1 MTLANE
7 ALKLNS
13 AWRRRHPGVR
23 KLPALF
29 LMTDPARLPDPVP
42 VLRRLPKGAGLIFRC
57 YADGADAKGRL
68 VQARRIRTA
77 CRARRQVLLIAGDDA
92 LAHAV
97 RADGIHLA
105 EWRLA
110 RSGWKRGQ
118 GRARQ
123 GLITGAAH
131 GPAALRRAI
140 RAGIDAIL
148 LAPVFPT
155 QSHPGAKTIGRLRF
169 SVLARNSPLP
179 VYALGGIGP
188 ANVARLRKSGA
199 AGLAG
204 IGGFGGTAP

>member
-13 AWRRRHPGVR
+13 AWRRRHARAR

-29 LMTDPARLPDPVP
+29 LMTDPQRLPDPVP
-42 VLRRLPKGAGLIFRC
+42 LLRHLPIGAGIIFRC
-57 YADGADAKGRL
+57 YANCADAQGRL
-68 VQARRIRTA
+68 VLARRIRAA

-92 LAHAV
+92 LAHIV

-110 RSGWKRGQ
+110 RGGWKRGQ
-118 GRARQ
+118 GRARR
-123 GLITGAAH
+123 GLITGAVH
-131 GPAALRRAI
+131 GPTALRRAAH
-140 RAGIDAIL
+140 AGIDAVL

-155 QSHPGAKTIGRLRF
+155 QSHPGVKALGQLRF
-169 SVLARNSPLP
+169 SALVRNSALP
-179 VYALGGIGP
+179 VYALGGVGP
-188 ANVARLRKSGA
+188 KTVGKLRGSGA

-204 IGGFGGTAP
+204 IGGFGGRGP